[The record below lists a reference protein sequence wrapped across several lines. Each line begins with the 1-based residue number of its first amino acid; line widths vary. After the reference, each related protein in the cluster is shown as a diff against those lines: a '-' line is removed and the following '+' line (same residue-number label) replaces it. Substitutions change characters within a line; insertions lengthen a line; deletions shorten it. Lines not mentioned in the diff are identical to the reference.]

1 MIEPAYRRDQL
12 WSRRLPGVPAPIIV
26 GAIMG
31 VALTLLVAVAALPAD
46 RDYVFIDDSPR
57 TAAEMIVTKLA
68 AESFPAWHEH
78 HAGCPH
84 RLSELL
90 PDVHLDPWGHALHYT
105 CDPRLAPGRSFA
117 VFSAGEDG
125 VFGTSDDIAAIDSI
139 AAP

>member
-12 WSRRLPGVPAPIIV
+12 WSRPRLRLPVPTLAGVIAG
-26 GAIMG
+26 GA
-31 VALTLLVAVAALPAD
+31 LPLLLAVAALPSD
-46 RDYVFIDDSPR
+46 REYVFIDDSPR
-57 TAAEMIVTKLA
+57 TAAELLVTKLA
-68 AESFPAWHEH
+68 AESFPAWREH

-90 PDVHLDPWGHALHYT
+90 SGAHLDPWGHALHYT
-105 CDPRLAPGRSFA
+105 CDPRLARGGSFG

-125 VFGTSDDIAAIDSI
+125 VFGTADDIAATDSI